1 VDATLSAKTEKLP
14 QKKEAIQRG
23 SAPLGLPFSPG
34 MKLGELLFVSG
45 QGAFDGNGKIVD
57 GDIKSQTR
65 VTLEN
70 FKRIVEDAG
79 SKMDNVLQTT
89 VYLKDLA
96 DYAGMNE
103 VYSGFFAEPRP
114 ARATLQVAD
123 LLFGMRVEI
132 QGIAHVPKPVAP
144 ERC

>member
-1 VDATLSAKTEKLP
+1 M
-14 QKKEAIQRG
+14 
-23 SAPLGLPFSPG
+23 GLPFSPG
-34 MKLGELLFVSG
+34 MKLGELLFISG
-45 QGAFDGNGKIVD
+45 QGAFDKNGKIVD
-57 GDIKSQTR
+57 SDIKSQTR

-79 SKMDNVLQTT
+79 SRMDNVLQTT

-96 DYAGMNE
+96 DYADMNE
-103 VYSGFFAEPRP
+103 VYSSFFAEPRP

-132 QGIAHVPKPVAP
+132 QGIAHVPKPVPP
-144 ERC
+144 ERR